1 MSLTCDNVLDLISI
15 YKDGAASEST
25 AAEIEEHLKHCRD
38 CRRYYKQY
46 DSINRIV
53 SKKQAAAETAADGDF
68 QRLYLSLK
76 RRHTLMVAFLA
87 VCGAITLAAAIFA
100 FIVRKKKS
108 A

>member
-25 AAEIEEHLKHCRD
+25 AAAIEEHLSHCRD

-53 SKKQAAAETAADGDF
+53 LKKQAEAEAGTDGDF

-76 RRHTLMVAFLA
+76 RRHTLMIVFLA
-87 VCGAITLAAAIFA
+87 VCGVITLTAAVFA
-100 FIVRKKKS
+100 FFVRKKK
-108 A
+108 

>member
-25 AAEIEEHLKHCRD
+25 TAAIEEHLKHCRD

-53 SKKQAAAETAADGDF
+53 SKKQAEAEADGDF
-68 QRLYLSLK
+68 QRLYISLK
-76 RRHTLMVAFLA
+76 RRHTLTIAFLA
-87 VCGAITLAAAIFA
+87 VCGVITLTAAIFA
-100 FIVRKKKS
+100 FIVRKKK
-108 A
+108 